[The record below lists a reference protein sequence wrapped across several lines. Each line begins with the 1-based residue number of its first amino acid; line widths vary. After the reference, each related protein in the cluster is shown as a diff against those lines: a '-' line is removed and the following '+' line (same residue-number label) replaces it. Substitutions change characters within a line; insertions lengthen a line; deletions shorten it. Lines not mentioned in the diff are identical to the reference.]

1 VTDPSGAV
9 ASGAALSPTVLI
21 VEDYALAAEA
31 IQLLLES
38 RGYRVRTA
46 GTVRSAVDACAAEPM
61 DLMLLDLTLPD
72 GDGLRVLDGAAER
85 GALPRTTVVL
95 TGHDDPAVVA
105 RCLAAGCLDVLLK
118 PVAARDLLAGAA
130 RWLA

>member
-1 VTDPSGAV
+1 VSDDV
-9 ASGAALSPTVLI
+9 AAAAPSPTVLI

-46 GTVRSAVDACAAEPM
+46 GSVRAAVDACAAEPM

-72 GDGLRVLDGAAER
+72 GDGLLVLVGAAEC

-95 TGHDDPAVVA
+95 TGHDDPVIVA
-105 RCLAAGCLDVLLK
+105 RCRAAGCREVLLK